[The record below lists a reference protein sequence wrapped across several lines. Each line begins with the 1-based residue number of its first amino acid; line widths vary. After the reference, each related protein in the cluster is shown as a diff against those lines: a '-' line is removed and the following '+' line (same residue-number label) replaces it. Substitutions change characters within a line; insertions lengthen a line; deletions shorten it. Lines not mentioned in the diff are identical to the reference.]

1 MTGLEHWRELS
12 SGLVSDSLNRF
23 QVMDPALRP
32 LVGTRLLGRAW
43 TARTMAAENSTIH
56 HAIESAPAGS
66 VLVIDAGGYPGRA
79 VWGSITTAKS
89 LTRGLAGLV
98 LDGASRDFEAIREL
112 GFPVFARGLSAAGP
126 NKGWDGDVG
135 ETICCG
141 GVTVRP
147 GDLVLAD
154 LDGIVVV
161 PRELEDTV
169 LAAAAQKLAE
179 DRQRLA
185 RALAQSE

>member
-1 MTGLEHWRELS
+1 MTGLETWRDIS
-12 SGLVSDSLNRF
+12 SALVSDCLNRF

-43 TARTMAAENSTIH
+43 TARTMAAENSTVH
-56 HAIESAPAGS
+56 RAIETAPPGS

-79 VWGSITTAKS
+79 VWGSITSAKS
-89 LTRGLAGLV
+89 LTRGLAGVV
-98 LDGASRDFEAIREL
+98 LDGAARDFEAVREL

-135 ETICCG
+135 GTVCCG
-141 GVTVRP
+141 GVPVRP

-161 PRELEDTV
+161 PREVEDTV
-169 LAAAAQKLAE
+169 LTTATHKLAE

-185 RALAQSE
+185 RALNHPA